1 MKRVLALIGSLAL
14 IPAAV
19 GPLPASARSFAVAL
33 CGGGSVTLPAS
44 PAGGP
49 ADPPAPCC
57 AKGCH
62 GGSQR
67 KRIDRSQ

>member
-1 MKRVLALIGSLAL
+1 MKPLFALFGALAL
-14 IPAAV
+14 IPAAI
-19 GPLPASARSFAVAL
+19 GPVPAAARTLVVPL
-33 CGGGSVTLPAS
+33 CGGGSVTLPAA